1 MTTTAAKMEVDVIEN
16 DVVLTRFFDAPRV
29 RVFKAWTDSAQLALW
44 FGPHGYTNPV
54 CRVDARTGGN
64 YRIVMRSPEGVDYPL
79 KGTFI
84 EVIEP
89 ERLVTHDNLE
99 EHPADWFDL
108 LNKNRP
114 KGTGEI
120 PKIFRRTTTFKEIGG
135 KTKVSIRNHFIS
147 AVDRDNLLKM
157 GMAEGWGQS
166 LERLEDLLAK
176 KMSGAS

>member
-1 MTTTAAKMEVDVIEN
+1 MTTIVAKMEVDIIES
-16 DVVLTRFFDAPRV
+16 DVVLTRIFDAPRAM
-29 RVFKAWTDSAQLALW
+29 VFKAWTVPAQLALW

-54 CRVDARTGGN
+54 CRIDAQAGGE
-64 YRIVMRSPEGVDYPL
+64 YRIVMRSPEGIDYPL

-84 EVIEP
+84 EVDEP
-89 ERLVTHDNLE
+89 QRLVCDDNLE
-99 EHPADWFDL
+99 EHPAEWFEL

-114 KGTGEI
+114 KDAGEL
-120 PKIFRRTTTFKEIGG
+120 PKIYRRTTTFEEIGG
-135 KTKVSIRNHFIS
+135 KTKIAIRNHFIS
-147 AVDRDNLLKM
+147 SVDRDVMLKM